1 MERDGRLALTVG
13 IFVLVALGALAVS
26 ILSLTSE
33 RGLFVSEYRLQAAFA
48 NVQGLQAGAPV
59 WLAGK
64 EIGRVEEI
72 RFEPENREVPVLAVL
87 ALDEGVREFV
97 RADSVASIGTI
108 GVLGD
113 SYVELSV
120 GSADEPVLEDGDS
133 VRTLTPVNMNQAM
146 AKATAAADSIRE
158 LSENLNS
165 AVEAFT
171 EAEGGAKLSGVVDD
185 VSTAVKAA
193 TDAVVALRDGKG
205 LLHRLIYDEFG
216 VEGIQ
221 SLERSLL
228 AMESVMGE
236 IAEGQGILH
245 TLIYEKPQD
254 QDVVN
259 QVMAAGARLNS
270 ILAKIDRGEG
280 TIGLLVND
288 PALYEDMQT
297 LVGGAQ
303 RSLLIRSMVR
313 MAVDANEQEEEPPA
327 DAKSSRR
334 KGRSQ
339 P

>member
-1 MERDGRLALTVG
+1 M
-13 IFVLVALGALAVS
+13 
-26 ILSLTSE
+26 
-33 RGLFVSEYRLQAAFA
+33 
-48 NVQGLQAGAPV
+48 QGLQGGAPI

-72 RFEPENREVPVLAVL
+72 RFDPDDRSVPVLAVL
-87 ALDEGVREFV
+87 ALDESVRELV

-113 SYVELSV
+113 SYIELSV
-120 GSADEPVLEDGDS
+120 GSAGEPVLADGDS

-171 EAEGGAKLSGVVDD
+171 QADGGAKLSGAVDD
-185 VSTAVKAA
+185 VATAVKAA
-193 TDAVVALRDGKG
+193 TDAIVAVRDGKG
-205 LLHRLIYDEFG
+205 LLHRLIYDDFG

-221 SLERSLL
+221 SLERSL
-228 AMESVMGE
+228 ASMESVMNE
-236 IAEGQGILH
+236 VANGQGILH

-270 ILAKIDRGEG
+270 ILSKIDQGEG

-288 PALYEDMQT
+288 PALYEDMQ
-297 LVGGAQ
+297 LLIGGAQ

-313 MAVDANEQEEEPPA
+313 MAVDAGDDDEPEEDEQ
-327 DAKSSRR
+327 DAKESRKKR
-334 KGRSQ
+334 R
-339 P
+339 

>member
-1 MERDGRLALTVG
+1 
-13 IFVLVALGALAVS
+13 
-26 ILSLTSE
+26 
-33 RGLFVSEYRLQAAFA
+33 
-48 NVQGLQAGAPV
+48 
-59 WLAGK
+59 
-64 EIGRVEEI
+64 
-72 RFEPENREVPVLAVL
+72 
-87 ALDEGVREFV
+87 
-97 RADSVASIGTI
+97 
-108 GVLGD
+108 
-113 SYVELSV
+113 
-120 GSADEPVLEDGDS
+120 
-133 VRTLTPVNMNQAM
+133 
-146 AKATAAADSIRE
+146 
-158 LSENLNS
+158 
-165 AVEAFT
+165 VEAFT

-205 LLHRLIYDEFG
+205 LLHRLIYDDFG

-221 SLERSLL
+221 SLERSLM

-236 IAEGQGILH
+236 IANGQGILH

-270 ILAKIDRGEG
+270 ILAKIDRGDG

-313 MAVDANEQEEEPPA
+313 MAVDAGEQDEEPPA
-327 DAKSSRR
+327 DSKSSRKSR
-334 KGRSQ
+334 R
-339 P
+339 

>member
-1 MERDGRLALTVG
+1 MERDGRLALSVG
-13 IFVLVALGALAVS
+13 LFVLVALVALAAS

-33 RGLFVSEYRLQAAFA
+33 RGLFLREYRLRAAFA

-72 RFEPENREVPVLAVL
+72 RFEPEDRSVPVLAIL
-87 ALDEGVREFV
+87 AIDENVREFV

-113 SYVELSV
+113 SYIELSV
-120 GSADEPVLEDGDS
+120 GSATEPTLGDGES

-146 AKATAAADSIRE
+146 AQATAAAGSLRE

-165 AVEAFT
+165 AIESFND
-171 EAEGGAKLSGVVDD
+171 AEGGSKLTGAVDD

-193 TDAVVALRDGKG
+193 TDAILAVRDGNG
-205 LLHRLIYDEFG
+205 LLHRLIYDDFG
-216 VEGIQ
+216 VEGFQ
-221 SLERSLL
+221 SLERSLA

-236 IAEGQGILH
+236 VANGQGILH

-270 ILAKIDRGEG
+270 ILSKIDSGEG

-288 PALYEDMQT
+288 PGLYEDMQV

-313 MAVDANEQEEEPPA
+313 MAVDAGDDDEEEQAPKP
-327 DAKSSRR
+327 SG
-334 KGRSQ
+334 KGKR
-339 P
+339 